1 MPSFPEPVVVER
13 AEQPYVFMR
22 RSVTMDRFAEIAD
35 RLPELVGWL
44 AARGIEM
51 ADAPFFRFNTVDMK
65 GESEVEAG
73 VPIASPRGPSAS
85 SASSASSS
93 SPLPEP
99 EGDIGVALLP
109 AGRYATLTHV
119 GHPDRL
125 LAAAAELRKWADE
138 RGLEWDMREVD
149 GVERWGCRI
158 ESYRTDPRV
167 EPDPSRW
174 ETELAFRLA
183 D

>member
-1 MPSFPEPVVVER
+1 MPNPVVVER

-22 RSVTMDRFAEIAD
+22 RRVGAD
-35 RLPELVGWL
+35 GFGELADLIPELAGWL
-44 AARGIEM
+44 DARGIG
-51 ADAPFFRFNTVDMK
+51 AAGAPFLRFNSVGTD

-73 VPIASPRGPSAS
+73 LPVASP
-85 SASSASSS
+85 
-93 SPLPEP
+93 PEP
-99 EGDIGVALLP
+99 EGDVSVAVLP
-109 AGRYATLTHV
+109 AGRYATVTHL
-119 GHPDRL
+119 GHPDGL
-125 LAAAAELRKWADE
+125 LDAIKELRRWAAQRE
-138 RGLEWDMREVD
+138 LEWDMRETD

-158 ESYRTDPRV
+158 ESYWTGPRS

>member
-1 MPSFPEPVVVER
+1 MTFPEPVLVDR

-22 RSVTMDRFAEIAD
+22 RSVTMDGFAEVAD

-44 AARGIEM
+44 TGRGVAI
-51 ADAPFFRFNTVDMK
+51 AGAPFFRYNSLDMA

-73 VPIASPRGPSAS
+73 VPVAGGP
-85 SASSASSS
+85 
-93 SPLPEP
+93 PLPEP
-99 EGDIGVALLP
+99 EGDVGVAVLP

-125 LAAAAELRKWADE
+125 LEAAAALRAWAGE
-138 RGLEWDMREVD
+138 RGLQWDMREVD

-183 D
+183 G

>member
-1 MPSFPEPVVVER
+1 MFPEPVVVER

-22 RSVTMDRFAEIAD
+22 RSVTMRGFGEVAD
-35 RLPELVGWL
+35 RLPELVGWVM
-44 AARGIEM
+44 ARGIEM
-51 ADAPFFRFNTVDMK
+51 ADAPFFRFNTVDVD

-73 VPIASPRGPSAS
+73 IPVSLGS
-85 SASSASSS
+85 
-93 SPLPEP
+93 LPEP
-99 EGDIGVALLP
+99 EGDIGVAMLP

-125 LAAAAELRKWADE
+125 LEAAATLREWAHG

>member
-1 MPSFPEPVVVER
+1 MFPEPVVVER

-22 RSVTMDRFAEIAD
+22 RSVRMDGFARIAD

-44 AARGIEM
+44 AARGIEV
-51 ADAPFFRFNTVDMK
+51 ADAPFFRFNTVDMA

-73 VPIASPRGPSAS
+73 VPVASPP
-85 SASSASSS
+85 
-93 SPLPEP
+93 PEP

-119 GHPDRL
+119 GHPDQL
-125 LAAAAELRKWADE
+125 LAAAAALRKWADE